1 MVSIFPGH
9 LVSIRGIRK
18 YPTDQLATMKL
29 HFIHTVFVTVLSI
42 ALCSDHVLAQG
53 GMFST
58 SSGNTRF
65 ISVTPLE
72 NVDATNNKCQAIL
85 NTANNQIA
93 IRMNM
98 RDFNFPNKLM
108 QEHFNENYIESA
120 KYPTATFSGTVD
132 KAPDYS
138 KDGQYDVSATGKF
151 TVHGV
156 TKERTITG
164 KMKIEGGKITITSDF
179 EVPLTDHKI
188 EVPTVV
194 FVKIAQIITVKT
206 QYILAPKK

>member
-1 MVSIFPGH
+1 
-9 LVSIRGIRK
+9 
-18 YPTDQLATMKL
+18 MKL
-29 HFIHTVFVTVLSI
+29 HLSRAVMLTVLSI
-42 ALCSDHVLAQG
+42 ALCSGSVFAQG

-58 SSGNTRF
+58 SSGFTRF
-65 ISVTPLE
+65 ISATPLE
-72 NVDATNNKCQAIL
+72 NVDAKNNKCQVIL
-85 NTANNQIA
+85 NTANNQLA

-98 RDFNFPNKLM
+98 RDFDFPNKLM

-120 KYPTATFSGTVD
+120 KYPTATFSGTID

-138 KDGQYDVSATGKF
+138 KDGEYDASATGKF

-156 TKERTITG
+156 TKERTIKG
-164 KMKIEGGKITITSDF
+164 KMKIEGGKITITSEF

-188 EVPTVV
+188 EVPQVV

-206 QYILAPKK
+206 EYALSPKK